1 MPLRHATEL
10 ALSLALAVVLGMA
23 VKLIQLP
30 YGGSINLSPL
40 PLLVLAFRHGAK
52 LGCLAGGLYGVLDFI
67 LNPFFFHPLQVVL
80 DYPVAFA
87 LLGMAGIGRNRGGD
101 EGWMLR
107 VRMACG
113 IVLGNALRLLAHFI
127 SGLFFF
133 ASFAPEGQPVWIYS
147 LTYNASYLLPETI
160 IEILL
165 IQCIARILQRS
176 PDPIR

>member
-10 ALSLALAVVLGMA
+10 ALCLALAVVLGMV

-40 PLLVLAFRHGAK
+40 PLLVLAFRHGVK
-52 LGCLAGGLYGVLDFI
+52 LGCLAGALYGVLDFI

-87 LLGMAGIGRNRGGD
+87 LLGMAGIGGNRDGD

-107 VRMACG
+107 LRSVPHGCPTKWPLMEREAVPVMRP
-113 IVLGNALRLLAHFI
+113 VHSTSSEDDSNA
-127 SGLFFF
+127 
-133 ASFAPEGQPVWIYS
+133 
-147 LTYNASYLLPETI
+147 
-160 IEILL
+160 
-165 IQCIARILQRS
+165 
-176 PDPIR
+176 